1 MIWCS
6 VQPTDQIFIKGYE
19 IFVFC
24 KNMGKNIAKNISKNL
39 SAKYSKKLF
48 DMLNNLQEMHLKL
61 VQKK

>member
-1 MIWCS
+1 MFSSTHRSDIYKRPW
-6 VQPTDQIFIKGYE
+6 